1 MTFYRFLRRLAT
13 PFAYG
18 VARLEVVGKENV
30 PPTGPFILVANHQ
43 SILDPVFVQVV
54 CPRPVHTLTKST
66 QFGGA
71 FMGWVLPRVNAIPI
85 RRYRIDPQAV
95 RVVLRRLSQG
105 EGVGIYPEGERSWDA
120 SLQPFRRGTIRVLLK
135 AGVPVIP
142 CGVSGS
148 YDVWPRW
155 SKTIR
160 RRTVRVEF
168 GSPLRWPAMNRR
180 QERDAMLPEAAEAL
194 RVALEALSKC
204 HSSLRELPPLSG
216 ADPTLAGGAISSG
229 KAGVSAAAGNPTL
242 AGGGLSSARADAS
255 TGGPPNSAG
264 EGLSPAEA
272 DGSAP
277 RGGRA
282 SVSGGMTEPPLP
294 RWLRNGETRG

>member
-1 MTFYRFLRRLAT
+1 MTFYRFLQLLAT
-13 PFAYG
+13 PFAHW

-30 PPTGPFILVANHQ
+30 PRTGPFILVANHQ
-43 SILDPVFVQVV
+43 SILDPIFVQVV
-54 CPRPVHTLTKST
+54 CPRPLHTLTKST

-71 FMGWVLPRVNAIPI
+71 LMGWALPRLNAIPL

-95 RVVLRRLSQG
+95 RVLLRRLSQG

-160 RRTVRVEF
+160 RKRVRVAF
-168 GSPLRWPAMNRR
+168 GSPLKWPAMHRR
-180 QERDAMLPEAAEAL
+180 QERDAMLPDAAEAL
-194 RVALEALSKC
+194 RMALEGLSQYP
-204 HSSLRELPPLSG
+204 SSFREMRS
-216 ADPTLAGGAISSG
+216 LAGQDPILGGGAVSSG
-229 KAGVSAAAGNPTL
+229 KTEGSVAAG
-242 AGGGLSSARADAS
+242 GSSA
-255 TGGPPNSAG
+255 
-264 EGLSPAEA
+264 
-272 DGSAP
+272 
-277 RGGRA
+277 
-282 SVSGGMTEPPLP
+282 SGGEQRPPLP
-294 RWLRNGETRG
+294 RWLRNGETTG